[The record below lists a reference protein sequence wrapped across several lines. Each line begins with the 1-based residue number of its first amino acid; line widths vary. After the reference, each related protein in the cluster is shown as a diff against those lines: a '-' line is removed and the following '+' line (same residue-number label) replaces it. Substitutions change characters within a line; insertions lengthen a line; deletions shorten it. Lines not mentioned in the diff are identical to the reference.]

1 MRAPSSY
8 RPPLGE
14 AIRRWLPCQFFARW
28 SLRRGLLWTPQR
40 LVWVALLMAW
50 SAEQTLAERFAA
62 ALEVL
67 AALFPR
73 WRRRGGY
80 TGWAA
85 ALQAWSGA
93 LRPAVARRL
102 RREMRGF
109 AGPHWRRGGRCA
121 FAADGSR
128 VECPRTAANEKALG
142 RAGRKGTGPQLFLT
156 TLWHM
161 GLGLP
166 WDFRIGPGTASERR
180 HLEDMLADL
189 PDDALV
195 VADAGFSGYDLYRR
209 LLGARRS
216 FLLRVGSNVRLLQRL
231 GYVEREG
238 ADIVYL
244 WPEARRDRPPVVLRL
259 IVLTRGQDQAY
270 LVTDVR
276 DAVALPASEAA
287 LLYEMRW
294 GVEVF
299 YRSCKQTLQR
309 RRMLSRTPAAAQEEL
324 AWAVLGLWL
333 LGLMTTAAVVARGG
347 DPLAWSVALAR
358 RRLRRAMRRAAASR
372 RAGAALARELAGAV
386 RDSYTRKGSKKARHW
401 PHKKRERPPGAPDIR
416 QATRQEVRS
425 AQRLRRKQDAV
436 A

>member
-1 MRAPSSY
+1 M
-8 RPPLGE
+8 E

-28 SLRRGLLWTPQR
+28 PLRRALLWVPQR
-40 LVWVALLMAW
+40 IVWVALLLAW

-62 ALEVL
+62 ALELL
-67 AALFPR
+67 AVLFPR
-73 WRRRGGY
+73 WRRQGGY

-85 ALQAWSGA
+85 AVQAWSA
-93 LRPAVARRL
+93 SLRPAVAKRL
-102 RREMRGF
+102 RHEMRGF
-109 AGPHWRRGGRCA
+109 AGKHWRRAGRCV

-128 VECPRTAANEKALG
+128 VECPRTVANEKALG

-180 HLEDMLADL
+180 HLEDMLPEL

-216 FLLRVGSNVRLLQRL
+216 FLLRVGSNVHLLERL
-231 GYVEREG
+231 GYAEREG
-238 ADIVYL
+238 RDTVYL
-244 WPEARRDRPPVVLRL
+244 WPEARRDRAPVVLRL
-259 IVLTRGQDQAY
+259 IVLTRGKDKAY

-276 DAVALPASEAA
+276 DEASLPASEAA

-294 GVEVF
+294 RVEVF
-299 YRSCKQTLQR
+299 YRTCKQTLQR
-309 RRMLSRTPAAAQEEL
+309 RRMLSRTPRAAEEEL

-333 LGLMTTAAVVARGG
+333 LGMMTTAAVVARGG
-347 DPLAWSVALAR
+347 DPLAWSAALAR
-358 RRLRRAMRRAAASR
+358 RRLRRAMRQAAAGR
-372 RAGAALARELAGAV
+372 RGRPLAGELAGAV
-386 RDSYTRKGSKKARHW
+386 QDGYARKGSKKARNW
-401 PHKKRERPPGAPDIR
+401 PHKKRERPPGVPDLR
-416 QATRQEVRS
+416 AATQQEVRS
-425 AQRLRRKQDAV
+425 AQRLRRKQIAV

>member
-8 RPPLGE
+8 PHPLVE

-28 SLRRGLLWTPQR
+28 PLRHGLLWAPQR
-40 LVWVALLMAW
+40 IAWVALLMAW

-62 ALEVL
+62 ALELL

-85 ALQAWSGA
+85 AVQAWSGL

-102 RREMRGF
+102 RRAMRGV
-109 AGPHWRRGGRCA
+109 AGPHWLRAGHCA

-128 VECPRTAANEKALG
+128 VECPRTGANEEALG
-142 RAGRKGTGPQLFLT
+142 RAGRRGTGPQLYLT
-156 TLWHM
+156 ALWHM

-166 WDFRIGPGTASERR
+166 WDYRIGPGTASERR
-180 HLEDMLADL
+180 HLEDMLPEL
-189 PDDALV
+189 PDGALV

-209 LLGARRS
+209 LLAARRS
-216 FLLRVGSNVRLLQRL
+216 FLLRVGANVHLLERL
-231 GYVEREG
+231 GYAEREG
-238 ADIVYL
+238 RDTVYL

-259 IVLTRGQDQAY
+259 IVLTRGQDKAY

-276 DAVALPASEAA
+276 EEALPAAEAA
-287 LLYEMRW
+287 LLYELRW

-309 RRMLSRTPAAAQEEL
+309 RRMLGRTPRAAEEEL

-333 LGLMTTAAVVARGG
+333 LGLMTTAAVMSRGG
-347 DPLAWSVALAR
+347 DPLSWSVALAR
-358 RRLRRAMRRAAASR
+358 QRLRRALRGAAAGR
-372 RAGAALARELAGAV
+372 RPPLARELAGAV
-386 RDSYTRKGSKKARHW
+386 QDGYRRGGSKKARHW
-401 PHKKRERPPGAPDIR
+401 PQKKRERPPGAPDIR

-425 AQRLRRKQDAV
+425 AERLRQKQGAV
-436 A
+436 T

>member
-8 RPPLGE
+8 PHPLVE
-14 AIRRWLPCQFFARW
+14 AIRRWLPAQFFARW
-28 SLRRGLLWTPQR
+28 PLRHGLLWVPQR
-40 LVWVALLMAW
+40 IAWVALLMAW

-62 ALEVL
+62 ALELL
-67 AALFPR
+67 AVLFPR

-85 ALQAWSGA
+85 AVQAWSGL

-102 RREMRGF
+102 RRAMRGF
-109 AGPHWRRGGRCA
+109 AGPHWRRAGHCA

-128 VECPRTAANEKALG
+128 VECPRPAANEEALG
-142 RAGRKGTGPQLFLT
+142 RAGRRGAGPQLYLT

-166 WDFRIGPGTASERR
+166 WDYRIGPGTASERR
-180 HLEDMLADL
+180 HLEDMLPEL
-189 PDDALV
+189 PDGALV

-216 FLLRVGSNVRLLQRL
+216 FLLRVGANVHLLRRL
-231 GYVEREG
+231 GYAEREG
-238 ADIVYL
+238 RDTVYL
-244 WPEARRDRPPVVLRL
+244 WPEARRDRPPLVLRL
-259 IVLTRGQDQAY
+259 IVLRRGRDQAY
-270 LVTDVR
+270 LVTDVL
-276 DAVALPASEAA
+276 DEAALPAAEAA

-309 RRMLSRTPAAAQEEL
+309 RRMLGRTPGAAAEEL

-333 LGLMTTAAVVARGG
+333 LGVMTTAAVRSRGG
-347 DPLAWSVALAR
+347 DPLSWSVALAR
-358 RRLRRAMRRAAASR
+358 QRLRRALRGAAAGR
-372 RAGAALARELAGAV
+372 RRPLERELAGAV
-386 RDSYTRKGSKKARHW
+386 QDGYRREGRKKARHW
-401 PHKKRERPPGAPDIR
+401 PHKKRERPPGAPDLR

-425 AQRLRRKQDAV
+425 AERLRQKQDAV

>member
-8 RPPLGE
+8 RHGLVE
-14 AIRRWLPCQFFARW
+14 AIRRWLPAPSFARW
-28 SLRRGLLWTPQR
+28 PLRGGLLWTPQR

-62 ALEVL
+62 ALELL
-67 AALFPR
+67 AVLFPR
-73 WRRRGGY
+73 WRRGGGY
-80 TGWAA
+80 TGWSA
-85 ALQAWSGA
+85 ALQAWSGS
-93 LRPAVARRL
+93 LRPAVAQRL

-109 AGPHWRRGGRCA
+109 AGEHWRRGGRCA

-142 RAGRKGTGPQLFLT
+142 RAGRKGTGPQLFVT

-166 WDFRIGPGTASERR
+166 WDYRIGPGTASERR
-180 HLEDMLADL
+180 HLGDMLADL
-189 PDDALV
+189 PDDALI
-195 VADAGFSGYDLYRR
+195 VADAGFSGYDLYRAI
-209 LLGARRS
+209 LGARRS
-216 FLLRVGSNVRLLQRL
+216 FLLRVGSNVHLLTRL
-231 GYVEREG
+231 GYAEREG
-238 ADIVYL
+238 PDMVYL
-244 WPEARRDRPPVVLRL
+244 WPEARRDEPPLALRL
-259 IVLTRGQDQAY
+259 IVLTRGRDKAY
-270 LVTDVR
+270 LVTDVL
-276 DAVALPASEAA
+276 DEAALPASEAA

-309 RRMLSRTPAAAQEEL
+309 RRMLGRTPRAAEEEL

-333 LGLMTTAAVVARGG
+333 LGMMTTAAVAARGG

-358 RRLRRAMRRAAASR
+358 RQLRRAMRQAAGGRRDRAP
-372 RAGAALARELAGAV
+372 LARELAGAV
-386 RDSYTRKGSKKARHW
+386 RDGYARKGSKKARNW
-401 PHKKRERPPGAPDIR
+401 PHKKRERPPGAPEIR

-425 AQRLRRKQDAV
+425 AQRLRQKQDAV
-436 A
+436 P

>member
-1 MRAPSSY
+1 MPRPSSY
-8 RPPLGE
+8 RQSLVA
-14 AIRRWLPCQFFARW
+14 AIRAWLPAAFFAKW
-28 SLRRGLLWTPQR
+28 PLRHGLLWTPQR
-40 LVWVALLMAW
+40 LAWVALLMAW
-50 SAEQTLAERFAA
+50 SAEQTLADRFGAA
-62 ALEVL
+62 ADLL

-102 RREMRGF
+102 RRQMRAV
-109 AGPHWRRGGRCA
+109 AGRHWRRAGWCA

-128 VECPRTAANEKALG
+128 VECPRTAANEAALG
-142 RAGRKGTGPQLFLT
+142 RAGRKKAGPQLYLT

-166 WDFRIGPGTASERR
+166 WDYRLGPGTASERR
-180 HLEDMLADL
+180 HLEGMLADL
-189 PDDALV
+189 PDEALV

-209 LLGARRS
+209 LLAARRS
-216 FLLRVGSNVRLLQRL
+216 FLLRVGANVHLLRRL
-231 GYVEREG
+231 GWAEREG
-238 ADIVYL
+238 PGTVYL
-244 WPEARRDRPPVVLRL
+244 WPEARRDEPPVVLRL
-259 IVLTRGQDQAY
+259 IVLRRGRERVY

-276 DAVALPASEAA
+276 DERALPEASAA
-287 LLYEMRW
+287 LLYELRW

-309 RRMLSRTPAAAQEEL
+309 RKMLSRTPRAAEEEL

-333 LGLMTTAAVVARGG
+333 LGLMSTAALVRRGA
-347 DPLAWSVALAR
+347 DPLSWSVALAR
-358 RRLRRAMRRAAASR
+358 QRLRQALRRATGGRRGRVS
-372 RAGAALARELAGAV
+372 LAEELAGATKDGY
-386 RDSYTRKGSKKARHW
+386 RRRGSKKARDW
-401 PHKKRERPPGAPDIR
+401 PHKKRDKPPGDPDIR
-416 QATRQEVRS
+416 EATPREVRR
-425 AQRLRRKQDAV
+425 AQRLREKEDTA

>member
-1 MRAPSSY
+1 MPAPSSY
-8 RPPLGE
+8 PHPLAQ

-28 SLRRGLLWTPQR
+28 PLRRGLLWAPQR
-40 LVWVALLMAW
+40 VAWVALLMAW

-62 ALEVL
+62 AGELL

-85 ALQAWSGA
+85 ALQAWAGP
-93 LRPAVARRL
+93 LRPAVADRL
-102 RREMRGF
+102 RRQMRGF
-109 AGPHWRRGGRCA
+109 AGRHWLRAGRCA

-128 VECPRTAANEKALG
+128 VECPRTRANEEALG
-142 RAGRKGTGPQLFLT
+142 RAGRKGSGPQLYLT
-156 TLWHM
+156 ALWHM

-166 WDFRIGPGTASERR
+166 WDFRTGPGTASERR
-180 HLEDMLADL
+180 HLEDMLPQL
-189 PDDALV
+189 PGDALV

-209 LLGARRS
+209 LLAARRS
-216 FLLRVGSNVRLLQRL
+216 FLLRVGSNVHLLQRL
-231 GYVEREG
+231 GYAEREG
-238 ADIVYL
+238 PGTVYL
-244 WPEARRDRPPVVLRL
+244 WPQARRDRPPVVLRL
-259 IVLTRGQDQAY
+259 IELTRGQDKAY
-270 LVTDVR
+270 LVTDVL
-276 DAVALPASEAA
+276 DEAALPAAEAA

-309 RRMLSRTPAAAQEEL
+309 RRMLSRTPRAAEEEL

-333 LGLMTTAAVVARGG
+333 LGAMTTAAVAARGG

-358 RRLRRAMRRAAASR
+358 QRLRRAMRRAAAGR
-372 RAGAALARELAGAV
+372 RGRVPLARELAGAV
-386 RDSYTRKGSKKARHW
+386 RDGYARKGSKKARNW

-416 QATRQEVRS
+416 QATRQEVCS
-425 AQRLRRKQDAV
+425 AQRLRQKQVAV
-436 A
+436 E

>member
-8 RPPLGE
+8 SHPLVE
-14 AIRRWLPCQFFARW
+14 AIRRWLPCQCFARW
-28 SLRRGLLWTPQR
+28 PLRRGLLWTPQR
-40 LVWVALLMAW
+40 IVWVALLMAW
-50 SAEQTLAERFAA
+50 SAEQTLAERFVA
-62 ALEVL
+62 ALESL
-67 AALFPR
+67 AVFFTR
-73 WRRRGGY
+73 WLRQGGY

-85 ALQAWSGA
+85 AAQAWSA
-93 LRPAVARRL
+93 TLRPAVAKRL
-102 RREMRGF
+102 RHEMRGC
-109 AGPHWRRGGRCA
+109 AGKHWLRGGRCA

-128 VECPRTAANEKALG
+128 VECPRTVANEKALG
-142 RAGRKGTGPQLFLT
+142 RAGRLGTGPQLFLT

-180 HLEDMLADL
+180 CLEDMLPEL

-195 VADAGFSGYDLYRR
+195 VADAGFSGYDLYHR
-209 LLGARRS
+209 LRGARRS
-216 FLLRVGSNVRLLQRL
+216 FLLRVGSNVHLLERL
-231 GYVEREG
+231 GYAEREG
-238 ADIVYL
+238 RDTVYL

-259 IVLTRGQDQAY
+259 IELRRGKDKAY
-270 LVTDVR
+270 LVTDVL
-276 DAVALPASEAA
+276 DEASLPASEAA

-299 YRSCKQTLQR
+299 YRTCKQTLQR
-309 RRMLSRTPAAAQEEL
+309 RRMLSRTPRAAEEEL

-347 DPLAWSVALAR
+347 DPLSWSAALAR
-358 RRLRRAMRRAAASR
+358 RRLRRAMRAAAAGR
-372 RAGAALARELAGAV
+372 RGRPPLARELAGAV
-386 RDSYTRKGSKKARHW
+386 QDDYVRKGSKKARNW

-416 QATRQEVRS
+416 AATRQEVRS
-425 AQRLRRKQDAV
+425 AQRLRRKRDAV